1 MDTRPRKQSLAI
13 LLALTPWVA
22 AGGMVVSLAPLT
34 GCASEKVG
42 VPSIDTATD
51 FAGPAVEVADADTF
65 IITTPTGGW
74 EVEVDQSIRDRFGI
88 RAFATLTRPAADAMT
103 TTALAEH
110 TVRIPG
116 GDTNPV
122 ALYLRI
128 ADPGERN
135 LGAVPYRLAAT
146 TAPRP

>member
-1 MDTRPRKQSLAI
+1 MDTRPRKHSTSILLSLA
-13 LLALTPWVA
+13 PWVA
-22 AGGMVVSLAPLT
+22 AGGMVLSLAPLT
-34 GCASEKVG
+34 GCSSKKPG
-42 VPSIDTATD
+42 VPYIDTATD

-74 EVEVDQSIRDRFGI
+74 EVEIDQSIRDRFGI
-88 RAFATLTRPAADAMT
+88 RAFATLTRPAADAMA

-110 TVRIPG
+110 IVRIPG

-128 ADPGERN
+128 ADPDERN
-135 LGAVPYRLAAT
+135 LNTVPYRLAAT
-146 TAPRP
+146 TALRP